1 MEQLEKFFEDF
12 FLKKISYS
20 LPPKAKEM
28 IVKAA
33 PWLMIIGLI
42 LMIPSILALFGLG
55 TFFPGMGMMVGMHFG
70 ARYYSG
76 MMIIVVQAVLMAMSI
91 SGLMNRKIQGWRY
104 IYYSELL
111 SIVYAV
117 LFTYG
122 IGSAIWS
129 LIGVFIGL
137 YIIFQVKSYYK

>member
-1 MEQLEKFFEDF
+1 
-12 FLKKISYS
+12 
-20 LPPKAKEM
+20 
-28 IVKAA
+28 
-33 PWLMIIGLI
+33 
-42 LMIPSILALFGLG
+42 
-55 TFFPGMGMMVGMHFG
+55 
-70 ARYYSG
+70 
-76 MMIIVVQAVLMAMSI
+76 LMAMSI

>member
-1 MEQLEKFFEDF
+1 MDQLEKFFEDL
-12 FLKKISYS
+12 FLKKITFP
-20 LPPKAKEM
+20 LPPGAKDVV
-28 IVKAA
+28 VKIA
-33 PWLMIIGLI
+33 PWLVIIGII
-42 LMIPSILALFGLG
+42 LMLPAILALFGLG
-55 TFFPGMGMMVGMHFG
+55 AFFPAMGAYLGFHFG

-76 MMIIVVQAVLMAMSI
+76 MIIVIVQTVLMAMSV

-117 LFTYG
+117 LFSYG